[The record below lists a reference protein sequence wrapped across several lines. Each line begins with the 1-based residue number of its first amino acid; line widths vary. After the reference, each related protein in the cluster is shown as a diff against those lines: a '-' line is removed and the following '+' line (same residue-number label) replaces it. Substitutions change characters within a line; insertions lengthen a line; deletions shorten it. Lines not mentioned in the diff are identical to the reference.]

1 MKPIEKVIAGRVRLL
16 FRTVFFGTLITHLQL
31 KEVPDL
37 NPPTMAT
44 DGRSLF
50 FHPEF
55 SEKLSKPE
63 MEFVLAHEV
72 LHLAL
77 LSHLRRGTRDPKL
90 WNYATDYCINLLL
103 KDEHFQLLPD
113 CLIDEKF
120 RDWSA
125 EKIYNWFQDNPDEQP
140 QGGGSSVGE
149 VMDAGTGDGGEPMTA
164 EQVAAETSRMKAQI
178 QAAVQAARKAGNL
191 PGSIENLIEEI
202 CAPRANWKEILRRF
216 VTEKAYSDWNFAQ
229 CNTRILAQT
238 GIITPVLD
246 GDVLGNLAL
255 IMDVSGSTSG
265 GLQREQMAGEISDV
279 LENYPCQLTVVY
291 ADTVVS
297 NVEVF
302 TQDDLPLVLHCG
314 KSNGGTMMAPAFQW
328 VKENLEDCAAVI
340 LFTDGDLFDWNDIEE
355 PSCPSLMAC
364 TQPKP
369 TGQPD
374 WIEVVDISED

>member
-246 GDVLGNLAL
+246 GDELGELAL
-255 IMDVSGSTSG
+255 IVDTSGSVREEE
-265 GLQREQMAGEISDV
+265 LQQFGGEISDI
-279 LENYPCQLTVVY
+279 LESYPCKVSIVY
-291 ADTVVS
+291 CDTRVNRVDEFS
-297 NVEVF
+297 NE
-302 TQDDLPLVLHCG
+302 DLPLQFHIVG
-314 KSNGGTMMAPAFQW
+314 RGGTQMLPAFQY
-328 VKENLEDCAAVI
+328 VTDNLDECAAII
-340 LFTDGDLFDWNDIEE
+340 LYSDSHVFDWAEIPQPD
-355 PSCPSLMAC
+355 CPVLMAH
-364 TQPKP
+364 TERNVSTDTPE
-369 TGQPD
+369 
-374 WIEVVDISED
+374 WVERIDISED